1 MLEKIKLLLGITDNA
16 LGITDDVLDVKLT
29 LIIDSVTARLKLL
42 LGGVNPPEELEHIIV
57 EVAIIRFNRIGSEG
71 MSAQSVEGESNT
83 YQDND
88 FAGFADEIEAFKASQ
103 NNTKLGVIRFL

>member
-1 MLEKIKLLLGITDNA
+1 MLEKIKLLLGITDN
-16 LGITDDVLDVKLT
+16 DLDTKLT
-29 LIIDSVTARLKLL
+29 LIVDSVTARLKLL
-42 LGGVNPPEELEHIIV
+42 LGGLNPPSDLEHIIV
-57 EVAIIRFNRIGSEG
+57 EVSIIRFNRIGSEG

-88 FAGFADEIEAFKASQ
+88 FSGFADEIEAFKASQ